1 MFVGDW
7 KQQVTARAR
16 HAMSTVICVFTP
28 VRRRRDA
35 ESQQLVA
42 RCATHASG
50 LVRSTSPHRPQRSFT
65 CPQATPN
72 SGPAKDCHP
81 QQALLPRRRLGVGG
95 SGMQCGGACVEPR
108 PATGGRRS
116 ATVGRR
122 QYIPHQ
128 RGKRRYVE
136 YVDWKF
142 RYVACAGWK

>member
-1 MFVGDW
+1 
-7 KQQVTARAR
+7 VTARAR

-42 RCATHASG
+42 RCATHTSG
-50 LVRSTSPHRPQRSFT
+50 LVRSASPHCPQRSVT

-95 SGMQCGGACVEPR
+95 GGMQCGGACVEPR

-116 ATVGRR
+116 VTVGRR
-122 QYIPHQ
+122 KYLPHQ
-128 RGKRRYVE
+128 RDKRRYVE
-136 YVDWKF
+136 CRLEIQV
-142 RYVACAGWK
+142 RGLCRLEIGTLGV